1 MYSVKYCCIIILS
14 GLYLFFLCAISLA
27 GEIKP
32 GSGYFTYEDRIGD
45 NKNRDISVYYHCPT
59 SFTKTD
65 PIVIIM
71 HGNSRKVLRFWRPW
85 KAYADQYNA
94 LILAPEFDKF
104 DFPGSLSYHSGG
116 IYDIATGDEKPEKE
130 WTFSIVDRIFD
141 RAKFLTG
148 SVQKKFFLYGHSAG
162 GQFVH
167 RYLTFKSGSRVARAV
182 AANAGWYTLPLFT
195 IDFPYGMG
203 DSPANSSNLKTLFAT
218 DLTILL
224 GDRDTRQTKN
234 LSQTREAKDQ
244 GPHRLARGKFYFQIG
259 QEAALRNNLQ
269 FNWKLKTVAGVG
281 HSNKGMASTAAS
293 ILLKKI
299 LKKGAP
305 VS

>member
-1 MYSVKYCCIIILS
+1 MYFFKYCFVVVSC
-14 GLYLFFLCAISLA
+14 GVHLFFLCFSSLA
-27 GEIKP
+27 SEIKP

-65 PIVIIM
+65 PILIIM

-116 IYDIATGDEKPEKE
+116 IYDIATGDEKPEEE
-130 WTFSIVDRIFD
+130 WTFSIIDRIFD
-141 RAKFLTG
+141 RAKVLTG

-203 DSPANSSNLKTLFAT
+203 SSTANANNLKELFAS
-218 DLTILL
+218 DLSILL

-234 LSQTREAKDQ
+234 LRQTRPARDQ
-244 GPHRLARGKFYFQIG
+244 GPHRLARGKNYFQVG
-259 QEAALRNNLQ
+259 QEEALRRGLQ
-269 FNWKLKTVAGVG
+269 FNWKLETVPGVG
-281 HSNKGMASTAAS
+281 HSNEGMAPMAAG
-293 ILLKKI
+293 ILLNKI
-299 LKKGAP
+299 P
-305 VS
+305 SN